1 MAVHYYPG
9 VGAIAYFFWPVKV
22 LTPLALDLAEQDGGP
37 LLRRLDRTLGVLGLV
52 RSVKVLDRDV

>member
-9 VGAIAYFFWPVKV
+9 IGAIAYYFWPVKI
-22 LTPLALDLAEQDGGP
+22 LTPMALDLASMEGGP
-37 LLRRLDRTLGVLGLV
+37 LLRGLDWQLGRLGLV

>member
-9 VGAIAYFFWPVKV
+9 IGAIAYYFWPVKI
-22 LTPLALDLAEQDGGP
+22 LTPMALDLEGGP
-37 LLRRLDRTLGVLGLV
+37 LLRGLDRRLGRLGLV